1 MISRNGDVLFLQG
14 AVTVETVPGLVGAI
28 DDYFRKGAH
37 TIDFSQVGEVDSAA
51 VALALE
57 WQRQAA
63 QVSSVLSLAN
73 IPEAMKNL
81 ANLYGV
87 SDLMEPQKG

>member
-14 AVTVETVPGLVGAI
+14 AVTVETVPALVGAI
-28 DDYFRKGAH
+28 GDYLRKGAH
-37 TIDFSQVGEVDSAA
+37 TIDFSLVAEVDSAA

-63 QVSSVLSLAN
+63 QQRSALSLAN

>member
-1 MISRNGDVLFLQG
+1 VISRNGDVLFLQG
-14 AVTVETVPGLVGAI
+14 AVTVETVPGLVDAI
-28 DDYFRKGAH
+28 GDHLRQGAH
-37 TIDFSQVGEVDSAA
+37 TIDFSLVAEVDSAA

-57 WQRQAA
+57 WQRQAG
-63 QVSSVLSLAN
+63 QLKSVLSLAN
-73 IPEAMKNL
+73 VPEAMKNL

>member
-28 DDYFRKGAH
+28 GAH
-37 TIDFSQVGEVDSAA
+37 LRQGARTIDFSLVAEVDSAA

-63 QVSSVLSLAN
+63 QQKSVLSLAN

-87 SDLMEPQKG
+87 SDLMEPEKG

>member
-1 MISRNGDVLFLQG
+1 VISREGDVLFLQG

-28 DDYFRKGAH
+28 GDHLRQGAH
-37 TIDFSQVGEVDSAA
+37 TIDFSQVAEVDSAA

-57 WQRQAA
+57 WQRQAV
-63 QVSSVLSLAN
+63 QERSVLSLVN

>member
-1 MISRNGDVLFLQG
+1 VISRNGDVLFLQG

-28 DDYFRKGAH
+28 GDDLRKGAR

-63 QVSSVLSLAN
+63 QLSSVLSLAN

>member
-1 MISRNGDVLFLQG
+1 VISRNGDVMLLDG
-14 AVTVETVPGLVGAI
+14 AVTVDTVPALVGAI
-28 DDYFRKGAH
+28 GEHLRAGAK
-37 TIDFSQVGEVDSAA
+37 TIDFSSVAEVDSAA

-63 QVSSVLSLAN
+63 EQKVALSLTN
-73 IPEAMKNL
+73 IPDAMKNL

-87 SDLMEPQKG
+87 SALMEPPKG

>member
-1 MISRNGDVLFLQG
+1 
-14 AVTVETVPGLVGAI
+14 
-28 DDYFRKGAH
+28 
-37 TIDFSQVGEVDSAA
+37 
-51 VALALE
+51 LALE

-63 QVSSVLSLAN
+63 QLSSVLSLAN

>member
-1 MISRNGDVLFLQG
+1 MQVEG
-14 AVTVETVPGLVGAI
+14 AVTVDTVPALVGAI
-28 DDYFRKGAH
+28 AEHLRQGARSV
-37 TIDFSQVGEVDSAA
+37 DFSGVAEVDSAA

-63 QVSSVLSLAN
+63 ASSVPLSLVN
-73 IPEAMKNL
+73 VPEAMKNL

-87 SDLMEPQKG
+87 AELMEPERA